1 MNENEI
7 VDFMLKNG
15 GKTTSNNGD
24 IKIQYNKR
32 DITAI
37 FKKSACEKCGVEK
50 IASVHFSDVKAL
62 EKALEKLEKEKNIT
76 LENGV
81 IFFTAWKK

>member
-1 MNENEI
+1 MLENEI
-7 VDFMLKNG
+7 VSFMLENG
-15 GKTTSNNGD
+15 GKTTSNKGD
-24 IKIQYNKR
+24 VKIQYNKR

-50 IASVHFSDVKAL
+50 IQSVHFPDVKAL

-76 LENGV
+76 LT
-81 IFFTAWKK
+81 IAQ

>member
-1 MNENEI
+1 MEENDI
-7 VDFMLKNG
+7 VSFMLENG
-15 GKTTSNNGD
+15 GKTTGSKGD
-24 IKIQYNKR
+24 VKIQYNKR

-62 EKALEKLEKEKNIT
+62 EKALEKLEKEKNIALT
-76 LENGV
+76 
-81 IFFTAWKK
+81 IAQ

>member
-1 MNENEI
+1 MLEKDI
-7 VDFMLKNG
+7 VAFMLENG

-24 IKIQYNKR
+24 VKIQYNKR

-50 IASVHFSDVKAL
+50 IASVHFPDVKAL
-62 EKALEKLEKEKNIT
+62 EKALEKLEKEKNIALT
-76 LENGV
+76 
-81 IFFTAWKK
+81 IAQ